1 VRRKTRRE
9 AAVAIDHSK
18 VGEVAAELMDILES
32 TYGEDAEISAVMLIT
47 AVTHDEGTKT
57 TVHHNAS
64 SGMPVHEGLGLLMFV
79 QSLIA
84 RGTR

>member
-1 VRRKTRRE
+1 MP
-9 AAVAIDHSK
+9 IDPSK
-18 VGEVAAELMDILES
+18 VGEVAAELMDILET

-47 AVTHDEGTKT
+47 AVTHENGTKT

-64 SGMPVHEGLGLLMFV
+64 PGMPVHEGLGLLMFV

-84 RGTR
+84 RGAR